1 MTVNNTI
8 QNTNST
14 SQINNNT
21 TNQKNKS
28 NQKFDDILNI
38 HIQDKLP
45 SDAFEKQ
52 RQIYR
57 DDMTDEKFESVL
69 KDLGINNLN
78 DEEKEFYKSIVD
90 DRLITRDEIKDL
102 SYEQI
107 ETLNKFRATTQ
118 NTNTDNINDFFVSC
132 YVDVSNILNI
142 PLVSNDEDFNKAIY
156 ESMKDM
162 DDTREFMALV
172 TGSYNFPFEAP
183 IDYNTT
189 SPYDVLTAQ
198 IQIYEEKLE
207 NSTRVEDNPYYK
219 RVIGIYSDLLQTY
232 DEIREK
238 NVTRETTYDDEIIDV
253 KADLFADLIS
263 LLKTGLTVSEVEY
276 IEKLTSN
283 INNLIEES
291 ETNDISKDKL
301 EDMIKELKEKIAEI
315 QKRFGEKDGKETTKE
330 SLGED
335 SEGLSLTMKEFK
347 SIVLTLE
354 KTFTQLKE
362 KNSRPDVI
370 STQDELKLREEY
382 RNFKG

>member
-263 LLKTGLTVSEVEY
+263 LLKTGLTISEVEY

>member
-1 MTVNNTI
+1 MTVNNTT
-8 QNTNST
+8 QNTDSA
-14 SQINNNT
+14 SQINNT

-38 HIQDKLP
+38 NIQEKLP

-52 RQIYR
+52 RQTYR
-57 DDMTDEKFESVL
+57 DEMTDEKFESVL
-69 KDLGINNLN
+69 KDLGIDNLSN
-78 DEEKEFYKSIVD
+78 EEKEFYKSIVD

-118 NTNTDNINDFFVSC
+118 NTNTDDINDFFVSC

-162 DDTREFMALV
+162 DDTREFMVLV
-172 TGSYNFPFEAP
+172 TGSHNFPHEAP

-207 NSTRVEDNPYYK
+207 NTTRVEDNPYYK
-219 RVIGIYSDLLQTY
+219 RVIGIYSDILQTY

-238 NVTRETTYDDEIIDV
+238 NVTRETTNDDEIVDV

-291 ETNDISKDKL
+291 KTKDISKDKL

-315 QKRFGEKDGKETTKE
+315 QKRFGEKDGEKTTKE
-330 SLGED
+330 SLGDE

-347 SIVLTLE
+347 SIVSTLE
-354 KTFTQLKE
+354 KTFADLKE
-362 KNSRPDVI
+362 KSNRPDAI